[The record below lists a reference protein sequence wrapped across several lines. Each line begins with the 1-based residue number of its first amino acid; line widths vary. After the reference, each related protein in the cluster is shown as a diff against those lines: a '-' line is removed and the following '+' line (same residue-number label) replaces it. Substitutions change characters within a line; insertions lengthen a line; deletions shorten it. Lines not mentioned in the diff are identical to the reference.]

1 MKKFIYQK
9 QSHFTADGDHFKA
22 NNRTLA
28 DFVKSCELSPKNNRL
43 LLADLGGMLFTQSE
57 KEIAERGN
65 SNNINW
71 RTLAR
76 LSSRA
81 FFVRGIR
88 TPKENNQLKI
98 ELVAF
103 LSMVGRN
110 GQRLIVGCSPVGAVF
125 HPVTF
130 YRQAWK
136 LAVDVQ
142 NLQLEFSTMIY
153 QFLGIS
159 RQHYDKTKAEQIRV
173 LANNETQACALIAR
187 DYVLI
192 PLGRLPDSAFN
203 AHTLNAKEVRYA

>member
-1 MKKFIYQK
+1 MRVYCNIILNKIHQKSQENEFI
-9 QSHFTADGDHFKA
+9 
-22 NNRTLA
+22 
-28 DFVKSCELSPKNNRL
+28 SPKNHL
-43 LLADLGGMLFTQSE
+43 TPLTKAIYIALAVAKST
-57 KEIAERGN
+57 AERGN
-65 SNNINW
+65 SNNIKR

-76 LSSRA
+76 LLTRA
-81 FFVRGIR
+81 FFVRGLR
-88 TPKENNQLKI
+88 TPKRSQSKLGSA
-98 ELVAF
+98 L

-110 GQRLIVGCSPVGAVF
+110 GQRLIVGCFPFETVF
-125 HPVTF
+125 HPVTL

-142 NLQLEFSTMIY
+142 NLQTEFSAMIY

-173 LANNETQACALIAR
+173 LANNETQARALIAR

>member
-1 MKKFIYQK
+1 M
-9 QSHFTADGDHFKA
+9 
-22 NNRTLA
+22 RTLHEKT
-28 DFVKSCELSPKNNRL
+28 VKKHSTGKNNTLRKR
-43 LLADLGGMLFTQSE
+43 AVGGILPPVVAKSA
-57 KEIAERGN
+57 AERGN
-65 SNNINW
+65 SNNLLTADNS
-71 RTLAR
+71 TPLY
-76 LSSRA
+76 RA
-81 FFVRGIR
+81 FFVRGLR
-88 TPKENNQLKI
+88 TPKRSQSKLGSA
-98 ELVAF
+98 L

-110 GQRLIVGCSPVGAVF
+110 GQRLIVGCFPLVAVF

-142 NLQLEFSTMIY
+142 KLLTEFSAMIY

-173 LANNETQACALIAR
+173 LANNETQARALIAR

-203 AHTLNAKEVRYA
+203 AQTLNAKGVCYA